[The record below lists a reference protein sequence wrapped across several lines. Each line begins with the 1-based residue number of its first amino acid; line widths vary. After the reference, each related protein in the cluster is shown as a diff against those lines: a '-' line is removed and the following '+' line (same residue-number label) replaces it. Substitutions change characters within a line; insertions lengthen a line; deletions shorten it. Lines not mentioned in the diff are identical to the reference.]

1 MVRCKPF
8 GCRNPTWP
16 RMAMS
21 HRLPVILV
29 RGEVNM
35 KTVLYADMPHRLPV
49 VAVRGK
55 EAEAAAAAAKA
66 ASTRGRLRGVQR
78 STSSAAWRTPPSGR
92 TRRAM
97 KGRNHVL
104 GRLNEKHKPEYCPE
118 TALIGIIGVE
128 PGIRWP
134 NGKMNVHGNPLSLT
148 LLRLPVLVARPPRL
162 DGNPLSLTL
171 HRLPVLVARPI
182 HQGHHHVQRHPWQI
196 HNQQPHTLDI
206 RHLRLAWILSH
217 LQRHPLQ

>member
-92 TRRAM
+92 TRRAL

-104 GRLNEKHKPEYCPE
+104 GRLKEKHEPEYCPQ
-118 TALIGIIGVE
+118 TALIGIIGVK

-134 NGKMNVHGNPLSLT
+134 NGKMTVHGNPLSLT
-148 LLRLPVLVARPPRL
+148 LL
-162 DGNPLSLTL
+162 
-171 HRLPVLVARPI
+171 RLPVLVARPI

-196 HNQQPHTLDI
+196 HNQQPQTLDI
-206 RHLRLAWILSH
+206 RLLRLAWIISH